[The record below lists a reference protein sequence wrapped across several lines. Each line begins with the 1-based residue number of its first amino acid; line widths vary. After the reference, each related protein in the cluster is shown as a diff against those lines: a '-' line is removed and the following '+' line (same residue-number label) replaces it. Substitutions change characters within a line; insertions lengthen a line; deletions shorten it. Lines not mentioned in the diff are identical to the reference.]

1 MEINKNT
8 FKHEQTQGKIEV
20 ALLYLFAESLAQHMA
35 EKWASFE
42 GDIQESK
49 NGYRSTI
56 FKIRK

>member
-35 EKWASFE
+35 EK
-42 GDIQESK
+42 
-49 NGYRSTI
+49 
-56 FKIRK
+56 